1 MTEGKASTRARHDVP
16 VAALSCIDLCA
27 GYGRTRV
34 LNDVT
39 CTFAP
44 GITGV
49 VGVNG
54 AGKTTWLR
62 VLAGIAAPQAGR
74 LSWDGRDIRGERD
87 RSILRASLGY
97 LPQNPHW
104 HSRARVRDMIEFF
117 LSCRAIPR
125 TRARR
130 LCERALAATDSE
142 AFADRPL
149 QALSGGQTRRAFL
162 ALAIAHRPRV
172 LVLDEPTAGL
182 DPLQR
187 IGLRTMVRSLSEDTV
202 VIWATHEVGDL
213 EHAAA
218 HIVALDAGTLAWA
231 GDLDELSA
239 RGHHSPQHGLSA
251 LEAGLVEV
259 LHAGGGSR

>member
-1 MTEGKASTRARHDVP
+1 MDDE
-16 VAALSCIDLCA
+16 ALSCVELCA

-34 LNDVT
+34 LHDVT
-39 CTFAP
+39 CSFAA

-62 VLAGIAAPQAGR
+62 ILAGIAAPQAGR
-74 LSWDGRDIRGERD
+74 MSWCGRDIRGERD
-87 RSILRASLGY
+87 RSVLRASLGY

-104 HSRARVRDMIEFF
+104 HPQARVRDMIEFF
-117 LSCRAIPR
+117 LSCRGIPR
-125 TRARR
+125 SRVSR
-130 LCERALAATDSE
+130 LCERALAATDGE
-142 AFADRPL
+142 GFAGRPL

-187 IGLRTMVRSLSEDTV
+187 IGLRTMVRSLSADTI

-213 EHAAA
+213 EHAAS
-218 HIVALDAGTLAWA
+218 HIVALDSGALAWA

-239 RGHHSPQHGLSA
+239 RGQRSPQHGLSV
-251 LEAGLVEV
+251 LESGLVEV
-259 LHAGGGSR
+259 LQAGGARR